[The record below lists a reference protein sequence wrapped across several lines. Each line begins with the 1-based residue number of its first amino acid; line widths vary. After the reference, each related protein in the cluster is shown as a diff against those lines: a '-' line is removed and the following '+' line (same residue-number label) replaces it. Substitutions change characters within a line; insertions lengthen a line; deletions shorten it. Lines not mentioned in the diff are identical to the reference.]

1 MKVKVTFDYPTTE
14 GMVYAGTILKVSN
27 EDFLSKQYSEKI
39 KVVTDVGKIIW
50 VPMKLLKE
58 VK

>member
-1 MKVKVTFDYPTTE
+1 MKVKVTFDYPTIE

-39 KVVTDVGKIIW
+39 KGVTDVGKIIW
-50 VPMKLLKE
+50 VPRKLLEEIK
-58 VK
+58 